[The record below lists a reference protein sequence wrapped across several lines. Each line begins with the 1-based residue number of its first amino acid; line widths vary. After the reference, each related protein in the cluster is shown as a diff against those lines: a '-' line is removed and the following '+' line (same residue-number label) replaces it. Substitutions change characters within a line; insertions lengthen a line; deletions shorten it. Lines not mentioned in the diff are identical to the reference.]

1 MSVTETDLSHVASVT
16 LQKSLFIIV
25 ISHRFFQDFKRNSFQ
40 EAFGRGFFLSLQV
53 TQICLWRVHNFFF
66 FIIVT
71 KVQFLK
77 NSQEQMFSCKVYQ
90 EQIRESVSKIY
101 YIFPI
106 VLSFEPVPQ
115 GRL

>member
-1 MSVTETDLSHVASVT
+1 M
-16 LQKSLFIIV
+16 
-25 ISHRFFQDFKRNSFQ
+25 
-40 EAFGRGFFLSLQV
+40 
-53 TQICLWRVHNFFF
+53 
-66 FIIVT
+66 IVT
-71 KVQFLK
+71 KAQFLK